1 MNSTK
6 FQNKEQ
12 AMNPDLN
19 HHWLK
24 NSLTMIM
31 TMRSDDAKH
40 WDAKK
45 LVDLA
50 KSFSLGALG
59 FSAGGITAFYPT
71 KLKFH
76 AMSPSLEGR
85 DLVSETIEALH
96 AAGIRAIGR
105 IDPSLGSPEELAS
118 HPDRFARTKHGEPI
132 RLHDYYLTCPTGD
145 HYRKFIIKVVA
156 EMVQNYPFDGMWANA
171 AQFSP
176 WGTARCYCENCK
188 SQFSAES
195 GHPFPEEDW
204 EDRHWKEYNEWRYQK
219 IVSWN
224 KLVHDTI
231 KGIRPGCAWLPLSQV
246 IESWD
251 HIRKGGWDADLTSA
265 HSDGT
270 VLEAQRR
277 YCNLWWPG
285 MESRYAHSLNPDRG
299 AGITISYFYP
309 WWRFTHAPVSEN
321 KVWAA
326 QIIANGARP
335 WLHLT
340 GFFSEYFDHRGIE
353 PMQEIFK
360 IFKDRSDV
368 YEEKKSAAEVAL
380 VYSRNSLDYE
390 GGANP
395 DHNYLDSFRG
405 AYNALMQG
413 TIPFNLI
420 SDKSIKAGSLS
431 KYKAVVMPNYS
442 CISDEAAKQIEQYVK
457 TGGTVVASYRTG
469 FCNEWGE
476 ERPEPLMAKW
486 MGLEYTGL
494 TYLNL
499 KAAYAA
505 INQPNHE
512 LLTGF
517 TGTDVIPLAGNV
529 CAFKNRNHKDESLLS
544 LIPPVEAFPNS
555 GMSVPEFN
563 VADDEGDDIQLLFS
577 QNIGEGKIVYFPWE
591 PDRISFNFGLRD
603 PMTLMTNAVLS
614 SYKKPDLIFVDALG
628 LIDISVMAGMSS
640 LVVHLV
646 NFNSSGGGIRSNHR
660 RAVEDTIPVSNIS
673 VDLRLPENSTCA
685 SVEAVISDNQ
695 LPFKQERNRVK
706 FSLPTLKEFE
716 SIIIKFKS

>member
-1 MNSTK
+1 MNFMK
-6 FQNKEQ
+6 LQNDNKIMD
-12 AMNPDLN
+12 ADLN
-19 HHWLK
+19 HDWLK
-24 NSLTMIM
+24 DSLTMIM

-45 LVDLA
+45 LAELA

-76 AMSPSLEGR
+76 ALSPSLGGR
-85 DLVSETIEALH
+85 DLVAETIDTLH
-96 AAGIRAIGR
+96 ANGIRAIGR
-105 IDPSLGSPEELAS
+105 IDPSLGSPDELAS
-118 HPDRFARTKHGEPI
+118 HPDRFARTAKGETI
-132 RLHDYYLTCPTGD
+132 QLHDYYLTCPTGD
-145 HYRKFIIKVVA
+145 HYRKFIIEVVE
-156 EMVQNYPFDGMWANA
+156 EMVKNYAFDGMWANA

-188 SQFSAES
+188 SQFTAET
-195 GHPFPEEDW
+195 GYPFPEENW
-204 EDRHWKEYNEWRYQK
+204 EDRAWKEYNEWRYQK

-224 KLVHDTI
+224 KLVHETI
-231 KGIRPGCAWLPLSQV
+231 KRIRPGCAWLPLSQV

-265 HSDGT
+265 HADGT

-285 MESRYAHSLNPDRG
+285 MESRYAHSLNPNRG

-353 PMQEIFK
+353 PMQELFK
-360 IFKDRSDV
+360 KFKERPDV
-368 YEEKKSAAEVAL
+368 YVGTKSAAEVAL

-395 DHNYLDSFRG
+395 DQNYLDCFRG

-413 TIPFNLI
+413 NIPFNLI
-420 SDKSIKAGSLS
+420 SDKSINVGSLS

-442 CISDEAAKQIEQYVK
+442 CISNAAAQQIEEYINA
-457 TGGTVVASYRTG
+457 GGTVIASYRAG
-469 FCNEWGE
+469 FCDEWGE
-476 ERPEPLMAKW
+476 ERSEPLMAKW
-486 MGLEYTGL
+486 LSLQYTGL

-505 INQPNHE
+505 INKPDHE
-512 LLTGF
+512 MLKNF

-529 CAFKNRNHKDESLLS
+529 CVFKEKQQTEKSLLN

-563 VADDEGDDIQLLFS
+563 VADDENVIVPLLFS
-577 QNIGEGKIVYFPWE
+577 QNIGRGKLVYFPWE
-591 PDRISFNFGLRD
+591 PDRIGFNFGLRD
-603 PMTLMTNAVLS
+603 PMTLIINAVMS
-614 SYKKPDLIFVDALG
+614 AQKSPDLIIVDTQG
-628 LIDISVMAGMSS
+628 LVDVSVMAGLNS

-660 RAVEDTIPVSNIS
+660 RAVEDTIPITNTSINLRIPDNIIC
-673 VDLRLPENSTCA
+673 E
-685 SVEAVISDNQ
+685 SVEAVAAGNK
-695 LPFKQERNRVK
+695 LPFEQVWNRVT
-706 FSLPTLKEFE
+706 FSLPILEEFE
-716 SIIIKFKS
+716 SILVKFKS

>member
-1 MNSTK
+1 MK
-6 FQNKEQ
+6 LQNNKRMME
-12 AMNPDLN
+12 ADLN
-19 HHWLK
+19 HDWLK

-45 LVDLA
+45 LVELA

-71 KLKFH
+71 KLNFH
-76 AMSPSLEGR
+76 AMSPSLNGR
-85 DLVSETIEALH
+85 DLVAETIDALH
-96 AAGIRAIGR
+96 ADGIRAIGR

-118 HPDRFARTKHGEPI
+118 HPDRFARTAKGEPI
-132 RLHDYYLTCPTGD
+132 QLHDYYLTCPTGD
-145 HYRKFIIKVVA
+145 HYRKFIIEVVA
-156 EMVQNYPFDGMWANA
+156 EMVQNYAFDGMWANA

-188 SQFSAES
+188 SQFSLET
-195 GHPFPEEDW
+195 GQPFPEEDW
-204 EDRHWKEYNEWRYQK
+204 EDRAWKEYNEWRYKK

-224 KLVHDTI
+224 KLVHETI
-231 KGIRPGCAWLPLSQV
+231 KSIRPGCAWLPLSQV

-265 HSDGT
+265 HADGT

-285 MESRYAHSLNPDRG
+285 MESRYAHSLNPNRG

-353 PMQEIFK
+353 PMQELFK
-360 IFKDRSDV
+360 TFKERSDV
-368 YEEKKSAAEVAL
+368 YEDKKSVAEVAL

-395 DHNYLDSFRG
+395 DQNYLDCFRG

-413 TIPFNLI
+413 SIPFNLI
-420 SDKSIKAGSLS
+420 SDKSINSGSLS

-442 CISDEAAKQIEQYVK
+442 CISTEAEHQIEEYLK
-457 TGGTVVASYRTG
+457 NGGTVVASYRTG

-476 ERPEPLMAKW
+476 ERPKPLMAKW
-486 MGLEYTGL
+486 LDLHYTGL

-505 INQPNHE
+505 INQPEHE
-512 LLTGF
+512 MLTSF

-529 CAFKNRNHKDESLLS
+529 CVFKPAKGIETSLLS

-563 VADDEGDDIQLLFS
+563 VANDKSEDVPLLFS
-577 QNIGEGKIVYFPWE
+577 QKIGHGKLIYFPWE
-591 PDRISFNFGLRD
+591 PDRIGFNFGLRD
-603 PMTLMTNAVLS
+603 PMTLIINAVMSAL
-614 SYKKPDLIFVDALG
+614 KLPDLISVGAEGLVDV
-628 LIDISVMAGMSS
+628 SVMGGSNS

-660 RAVEDTIPVSNIS
+660 RAVESTIS
-673 VDLRLPENSTCA
+673 VSDISIDLRLPDDAICTA
-685 SVEAVISDNQ
+685 VEAIRGGVQIS
-695 LPFKQERNRVK
+695 FKQEQNRVK
-706 FSLPTLKEFE
+706 FSLPILEEFE
-716 SIIIKFKS
+716 SILIKLK